1 MNPLLTH
8 QEQAHLNTV
17 RSYQHFAPDTH
28 PARYRSAEFAATV
41 LRLLWQVAPLL
52 ISGWLL
58 YALMDGVSGNWTA
71 QWLLALC
78 AAGPLSGWVIH
89 SLRRWM

>member
-1 MNPLLTH
+1 MNHTTTPTRH
-8 QEQAHLNTV
+8 
-17 RSYQHFAPDTH
+17 
-28 PARYRSAEFAATV
+28 RSAEFAAV
-41 LRLLWQVAPLL
+41 ALRLLWQVAPLL

-58 YALMDGVSGNWTA
+58 YLLMDGVSGNWTA

-78 AAGPLSGWVIH
+78 AAGWLSGWVIR